1 MTTAEIRAGLEQPA
15 ENCYRLQL
23 DSGSS
28 LRARDPRLVGPG
40 VLAVRPVLPEVELD
54 GGIWGI
60 SQYRF
65 LMPEAVY
72 ELEALP
78 EAQCRNTRVRKKS
91 QLRQIKP
98 AAASPPW
105 LTPPYGLMGLAA
117 LAGIMFLA
125 YVPVFLVRAS
135 LHHGF
140 HAWGAALAIALPLAA
155 MEAGVA
161 GWALW
166 RREIYRR
173 LSDWSWRAGRLALAF
188 VAGLGFTAIFL
199 WAERLRYGAGV
210 LTPSPAALAGGA
222 GFIWLTLGA
231 LAAAELLQRGV
242 ILPSLLAYLP
252 PWPAMLLGAMAAAL
266 LQGQFWAA
274 LPLQFAACIVY
285 RKFGH
290 SWPAALMFRLAN
302 NILFL
307 ALVLH
312 PWGLFRH

>member
-23 DSGSS
+23 DSSAS
-28 LRARDPRLVGPG
+28 LRVRDPRIVGPK
-40 VLAVRPVLPEVELD
+40 VLAVRPVLPEVALD
-54 GGIWGI
+54 SGIWGI

-65 LMPEAVY
+65 LMPEAVRN
-72 ELEALP
+72 LEALP
-78 EAQCRNTRVRKKS
+78 ETQCRDTRGKKNS
-91 QLRQIKP
+91 PQRQARP

-105 LTPPYGLMGLAA
+105 LPAPYGLMGLAA

-125 YVPVFLVRAS
+125 YVPVFVVRAN

-140 HAWGAALAIALPLAA
+140 HAWSAALAIALPLSA

-166 RREIYRR
+166 RRDIYRR
-173 LSDWSWRAGRLALAF
+173 LSDWSWPPVRRGLAF
-188 VAGLGFTAIFL
+188 LAGSGFTAIFL
-199 WAERLRYGAGV
+199 WAERLRFGAGV

-231 LAAAELLQRGV
+231 MAAAELLQRGV

-274 LPLQFAACIVY
+274 LPLQFATCIVY

-290 SWPAALMFRLAN
+290 CWPAALMFRLAN

-307 ALVLH
+307 AFVLH

>member
-1 MTTAEIRAGLEQPA
+1 MTIAELRAGLEEPA
-15 ENCYRLQL
+15 ENCYCLQL
-23 DSGSS
+23 DTGAS
-28 LRARDPRLVGPG
+28 LRVRDPRMAGPE
-40 VLAVRPVLPEVELD
+40 VLAVRPVMPDAELEN
-54 GGIWGI
+54 GIWGI

-65 LMPEAVY
+65 LMPEAVRT
-72 ELEALP
+72 LETLP
-78 EAQCRNTRVRKKS
+78 EAQCRNTIARKKS
-91 QLRQIKP
+91 QFRQAKP
-98 AAASPPW
+98 AAVSPPW
-105 LTPPYGLMGLAA
+105 LIPPYGLMGLAA

-125 YVPVFLVRAS
+125 YVPVFLVRTR
-135 LHHGF
+135 LQHGF
-140 HAWGAALAIALPLAA
+140 DAWSAALAIVLPLAA

-161 GWALW
+161 GWTLW
-166 RREIYRR
+166 RKEIYRR
-173 LSDWSWRAGRLALAF
+173 LTDWSWRPVRLGLAF

-210 LTPSPAALAGGA
+210 LTPPPAALAGGA

-231 LAAAELLQRGV
+231 MAAAELLQRGV

-290 SWPAALMFRLAN
+290 SWPAALIFRLAN

-312 PWGLFRH
+312 PAGLLRH